1 MVCTSLFYSPNSLGW
16 ILLAHNHDCTI
27 TWNSNTILV
36 WVRLLHPLS
45 PPFKGTG
52 YSGQHPGAVAV
63 NQCYGHRYWLD
74 QAFLCGSASTQPQV
88 LGKSCNISEPPFPQR
103 WKRTLKSCYEV
114 GQGDGSALW
123 VLTTKPDNLSWMPGP
138 PWWGEKMTPA
148 SCSLISTCRRWYNPS
163 PIKKYMYLKTIFQKE
178 P

>member
-1 MVCTSLFYSPNSLGW
+1 MVCTSLFYSPNSIGW

-52 YSGQHPGAVAV
+52 YSGKHPGAVAV

-74 QAFLCGSASTQPQV
+74 QAFLCGSASTQAQV

-123 VLTTKPDNLSWMPGP
+123 VLTTKPDNLSSITGSYMIGQNQLLQAVLC
-138 PWWGEKMTPA
+138 PA
-148 SCSLISTCRRWYNPS
+148 QAHHGTCIHVLVHTQQIN
-163 PIKKYMYLKTIFQKE
+163 
-178 P
+178 